1 MSTRDRRS
9 PRCYSE
15 SRDEDVLDDLP
26 FSTRL
31 EDTRARCSAASVPA
45 AVQMETV
52 EEARARSAA
61 SRKAGI
67 AERKRAAE
75 IAEGKRKMSARD
87 EEAAEV
93 ARKKK
98 EAEITKEKK
107 DAIAKERKASIAK
120 GKRAAERAAVRQR
133 EKANPGGQGEL
144 EASRNSQR

>member
-1 MSTRDRRS
+1 MDPYLPKHGLIGSTHD
-9 PRCYSE
+9 Y
-15 SRDEDVLDDLP
+15 
-26 FSTRL
+26 
-31 EDTRARCSAASVPA
+31 
-45 AVQMETV
+45 
-52 EEARARSAA
+52 EEAA

-75 IAEGKRKMSARD
+75 IAEGKRKMSVQN

-107 DAIAKERKASIAK
+107 DAIAKEREASIAK

-144 EASRNSQR
+144 EAEPKQPKVKRKPTDLRNLGYDRRSFDGSS

>member
-1 MSTRDRRS
+1 
-9 PRCYSE
+9 
-15 SRDEDVLDDLP
+15 
-26 FSTRL
+26 
-31 EDTRARCSAASVPA
+31 
-45 AVQMETV
+45 METV

-98 EAEITKEKK
+98 EAEI
-107 DAIAKERKASIAK
+107 AK
-120 GKRAAERAAVRQR
+120 GCDCRGEEGFDSQGEKGLLNGPRFGG
-133 EKANPGGQGEL
+133 EKANPGGQGEV
-144 EASRNSQR
+144 EAEPKQPRRRGSRRI